1 MVILDLISAALLVVY
16 IIAENR
22 YLPTV
27 TFELLFAVLAM
38 AVAVLS
44 YLYNSFTSLTISSIL
59 FLLVVIRIIRVKRWL
74 RNGRKSKQ
82 DNRAFVS

>member
-1 MVILDLISAALLVVY
+1 MVILDFISAALLVVY

-27 TFELLFAVLAM
+27 NFELLFAVLAM

-59 FLLVVIRIIRVKRWL
+59 FLLVVIRIIKVKRVIKKW
-74 RNGRKSKQ
+74 KKK
-82 DNRAFVS
+82 

>member
-1 MVILDLISAALLVVY
+1 MVILDFISAALLVVY

-27 TFELLFAVLAM
+27 NFELLFAVMSMAM
-38 AVAVLS
+38 AVLS

-59 FLLVVIRIIRVKRWL
+59 FLLVVIRIIKVKRVIKKW
-74 RNGRKSKQ
+74 KKK
-82 DNRAFVS
+82 